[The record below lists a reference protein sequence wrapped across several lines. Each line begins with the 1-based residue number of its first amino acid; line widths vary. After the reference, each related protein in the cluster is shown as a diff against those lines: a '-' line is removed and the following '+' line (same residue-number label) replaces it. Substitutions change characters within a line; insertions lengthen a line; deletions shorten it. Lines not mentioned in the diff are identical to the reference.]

1 MSTRSFSRNFAKIF
15 FAVSGFAR
23 VRSLAP
29 TSRSLIKQNLPNFVK
44 FAPRG
49 SAESRLT
56 FSILPLPPSSMSP
69 NQPEEVPA
77 ASLVD
82 VAPMLPRTA
91 SSVSPV
97 DRIEE
102 KERSQDEEGGEQL
115 KKGVSSE
122 AETVVEG
129 EKEHHKLDDVHV
141 VPKNNMVSLRS
152 PLFPLRSSSA
162 DLFSFL

>member
-1 MSTRSFSRNFAKIF
+1 
-15 FAVSGFAR
+15 
-23 VRSLAP
+23 
-29 TSRSLIKQNLPNFVK
+29 
-44 FAPRG
+44 
-49 SAESRLT
+49 
-56 FSILPLPPSSMSP
+56 MSP